1 MNGNTKH
8 NKELANWDD
17 LTLTPACPHHPR
29 FTMSDNELD
38 MSPIGWRR
46 YVVDES
52 DGTYKL
58 VPYGEENKSSD
69 EMGMRKNG
77 QSAEEVLVYLL
88 DSLEPTKNVLIGGRQ
103 TSVRGSI
110 GYRRV
115 TYVDFHT
122 DEPQWIW

>member
-1 MNGNTKH
+1 
-8 NKELANWDD
+8 
-17 LTLTPACPHHPR
+17 
-29 FTMSDNELD
+29 MSDNELE
-38 MSPIGWRR
+38 MSPIGRRR

-69 EMGMRKNG
+69 EMEMRKNG
-77 QSAEEVLVYLL
+77 QSTEEVLVYLL
-88 DSLEPTKNVLIGGRQ
+88 DSLEPTKKKHVLIDGHQ

-115 TYVDFHT
+115 TYVDIHT